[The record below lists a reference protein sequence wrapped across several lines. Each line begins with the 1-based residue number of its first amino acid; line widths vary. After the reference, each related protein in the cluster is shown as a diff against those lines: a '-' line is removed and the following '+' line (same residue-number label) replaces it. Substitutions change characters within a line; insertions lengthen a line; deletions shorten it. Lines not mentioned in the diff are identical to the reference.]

1 MKKLLV
7 LAMSL
12 GLVLAMPMAVG
23 AAEFDPSPDM
33 PYMPGDG
40 DGEEDPDM
48 PYNGEDG
55 EEDPDMPYD
64 ANKSPKT
71 GDTSRAGA
79 AAAAVVIAGG
89 VAYFA
94 GRKLKRV

>member
-33 PYMPGDG
+33 PYQPG
-40 DGEEDPDM
+40 GEGEGEDDPDM
-48 PYNGEDG
+48 PYNGG
-55 EEDPDMPYD
+55 EEDPDLPYD

>member
-1 MKKLLV
+1 
-7 LAMSL
+7 
-12 GLVLAMPMAVG
+12 
-23 AAEFDPSPDM
+23 
-33 PYMPGDG
+33 
-40 DGEEDPDM
+40 M
-48 PYNGEDG
+48 PYNGG
-55 EEDPDMPYD
+55 EGDEDPDLPYD